1 MRRLFKGDTYSS
13 LITVTG
19 NSRVYY
25 IQGVVITFKTL
36 LHLGQNVIT
45 FRTLLHLG
53 QNVITFRAVYYIWA
67 FYLYAKRAS
76 CSAVNPLRFIA
87 LKTLYIFPLF

>member
-1 MRRLFKGDTYSS
+1 MRRLFKGYTYSS

-19 NSRVYY
+19 NLRVYY

-45 FRTLLHLG
+45 FR
-53 QNVITFRAVYYIWA
+53 AVYYI
-67 FYLYAKRAS
+67 
-76 CSAVNPLRFIA
+76 
-87 LKTLYIFPLF
+87 

>member
-19 NSRVYY
+19 NLRDYY

-36 LHLGQNVIT
+36 LHLGQK
-45 FRTLLHLG
+45 
-53 QNVITFRAVYYIWA
+53 VITFRAVYYI
-67 FYLYAKRAS
+67 
-76 CSAVNPLRFIA
+76 
-87 LKTLYIFPLF
+87 

>member
-1 MRRLFKGDTYSS
+1 MRRLFKGYTYSS

-19 NSRVYY
+19 NLRVYY

-45 FRTLLHLG
+45 LH
-53 QNVITFRAVYYIWA
+53 VITFKFAY
-67 FYLYAKRAS
+67 F
-76 CSAVNPLRFIA
+76 
-87 LKTLYIFPLF
+87 